1 MRAEKL
7 NRYLG
12 DFLDLGKIDIF
23 LHKERLTRFIW
34 FIVQERAHIAYSGRI
49 WILVKQLIF
58 CLFPLYFPY
67 NYLGIL
73 RNLIDV

>member
-23 LHKERLTRFIW
+23 LHKERLTWFIW

-49 WILVKQLIF
+49 
-58 CLFPLYFPY
+58 
-67 NYLGIL
+67 
-73 RNLIDV
+73 